1 MESGYYLTLNLKDK
15 KLQLE
20 RDPSDRNKF
29 ILHDTTQD
37 GEIYIKSNSVLKIEA
52 SHNKLF
58 LKAHPGGEVGDE
70 LRGLEELPMNSSQA
84 NVIGASTL
92 KPEDEAQVAGMAS
105 FFKHSVQLDRITN
118 DLDCFNFVSPE
129 SNYIIETRFLLA
141 IYP

>member
-15 KLQLE
+15 QLQLE

-58 LKAHPGGEVGDE
+58 LKAQVGGDP
-70 LRGLEELPMNSSQA
+70 EENLMGMDDMPMDSSQA
-84 NVIGASTL
+84 NQLGASNI
-92 KPEDEAQVAGMAS
+92 KKEDVQQIAGMTS
-105 FFKHSVQLDRITN
+105 FFRYSVALDRITN